1 VPPRRD
7 RLTVLLAWLLI
18 AVTVLLA
25 VELAYLLWRLLYA

>member
-1 VPPRRD
+1 VPRRA
-7 RLTVLLAWLLI
+7 RATILLAWLLI

>member
-1 VPPRRD
+1 VSRD

-25 VELAYLLWRLLYA
+25 VELAYLAWALWG